1 MFSYQPFAI
10 KDEFISADDVLSF
23 EVSPTTI
30 TTGNLI
36 ILIIFLLFYCFISI
50 GHLRVVELTL
60 FCRPTDHAQME
71 HKARHPT

>member
-36 ILIIFLLFYCFISI
+36 ILIIFLIVLLFY
-50 GHLRVVELTL
+50 
-60 FCRPTDHAQME
+60 
-71 HKARHPT
+71 